1 MYVGGVSIECPGSK
15 WFDEGTL
22 GKAEGEFLGSL
33 SEVGVLSSLVG
44 AFFISGI
51 WELIWRVEIGAVEAL
66 DNELFLGVG
75 PSDEGMPV
83 ETVRGSTMVD
93 FLRLSPLKSPLE
105 KLLVVLGFGGSFA
118 IVALAFDLCT
128 RFSAID
134 PLPRIILALD
144 ELTEVFASSSM
155 FTRLPLDRLSLDDD
169 EPTRPWEGLGI
180 MEPAVLEAIGAGM
193 FVDLDVV
200 DMYMGGKIVGAG
212 FALGGSIAESVFPRF
227 LVVLWVL
234 GADEKI
240 EVLSLA
246 PETITPTSFILPT

>member
-1 MYVGGVSIECPGSK
+1 MYVGGVSIGCPEGS
-15 WFDEGTL
+15 WFEEGTL

-44 AFFISGI
+44 VFFISGSN
-51 WELIWRVEIGAVEAL
+51 WELIWRVEMGAVEAL
-66 DNELFLGVG
+66 DSELFLGVC
-75 PSDEGMPV
+75 PSDEGMLPV

-118 IVALAFDLCT
+118 MVALAFDLCT

-134 PLPRIILALD
+134 PLPRIILALV
-144 ELTEVFASSSM
+144 ELTEVFASSSV

-200 DMYMGGKIVGAG
+200 DMYMGGKIAGAG
-212 FALGGSIAESVFPRF
+212 FALGGSIAESV
-227 LVVLWVL
+227 
-234 GADEKI
+234 
-240 EVLSLA
+240 
-246 PETITPTSFILPT
+246 

>member
-1 MYVGGVSIECPGSK
+1 M
-15 WFDEGTL
+15 
-22 GKAEGEFLGSL
+22 
-33 SEVGVLSSLVG
+33 
-44 AFFISGI
+44 
-51 WELIWRVEIGAVEAL
+51 GAVEAL

-118 IVALAFDLCT
+118 MVALAFDLWT

-144 ELTEVFASSSM
+144 ELTEVFASSSV

-212 FALGGSIAESVFPRF
+212 FALGGSIAESV
-227 LVVLWVL
+227 
-234 GADEKI
+234 
-240 EVLSLA
+240 
-246 PETITPTSFILPT
+246 